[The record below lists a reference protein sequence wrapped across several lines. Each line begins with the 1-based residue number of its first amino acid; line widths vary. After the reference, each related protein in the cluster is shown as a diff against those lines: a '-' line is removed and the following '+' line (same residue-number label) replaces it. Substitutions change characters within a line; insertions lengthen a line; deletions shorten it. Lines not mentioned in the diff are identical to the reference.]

1 MPPGDNVAIL
11 LPPAP
16 STPNRAGVAQLVEHS
31 FRKAEVMGSTPVA
44 SSSKQQALWTRLS
57 TGPFLHRS
65 APSTSGFGA
74 RCAQSPLALTPLAFT
89 IQVVPLFERDGCFVL
104 SSQDLYHLARQ
115 QSESTG
121 CESVLMLLMATIT
134 R

>member
-1 MPPGDNVAIL
+1 MPPGDDVAIL

-44 SSSKQQALWTRLS
+44 SSSKHQALWTRLS

-65 APSTSGFGA
+65 AAPTPAFSA
-74 RCAQSPLALTPLAFT
+74 RCDQSPLALTPVAFT
-89 IQVVPLFERDGCFVL
+89 IQWVSLFRARWLLCFEF
-104 SSQDLYHLARQ
+104 SKLAPSLIAKRIDR
-115 QSESTG
+115 
-121 CESVLMLLMATIT
+121 V
-134 R
+134 